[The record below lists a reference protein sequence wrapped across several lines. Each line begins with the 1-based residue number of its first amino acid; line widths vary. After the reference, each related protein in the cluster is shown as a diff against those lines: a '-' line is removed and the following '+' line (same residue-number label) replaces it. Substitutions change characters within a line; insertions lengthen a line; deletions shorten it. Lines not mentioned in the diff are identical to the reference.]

1 MYLAHVTTPMNI
13 TRRRGAIATFITM
26 GVLLVGLAVALN
38 IGWILL
44 NERTVALAIVGII
57 LFGVLIA
64 GVVLNTVFL
73 VREVRRNER
82 QDSFLNAVTHE
93 LKTPIA
99 SIRLYL
105 ETLQRRPVEEARRQ
119 EFYRIMLSDSDR
131 LLATVEQVLKAGE
144 QGQRRRKE
152 NRTLVEMEPL
162 VAECIAVTL
171 QRHHLPATAIFL
183 EPVPG
188 AVHLPVFG
196 NLEDLRTAVSNLL
209 DNAVK
214 YSPDNVHVRWPPSR
228 SSTTARIALFIEDT
242 GVGIP
247 PAHLKRIFH
256 RFYRVPRPFDGN
268 DQRNRSWVC
277 SSSAPSPGSMVETSP
292 PPVPALAGGTTMS
305 LRLPLAGTPSASLEV
320 RPRNPRL
327 TMTLSLVCHSRSESA
342 SACLRA
348 RLQPRRS
355 SEN

>member
-1 MYLAHVTTPMNI
+1 MNI

-38 IGWILL
+38 VGWIIL
-44 NERTVALAIVGII
+44 NERTVAFAVLGII
-57 LFGVLIA
+57 LFAILIA
-64 GVVLNTVFL
+64 GVVLNTIFL

-105 ETLQRRPVEEARRQ
+105 ETLQKRPVDEARRQ
-119 EFYRIMLSDSDR
+119 EFYSIMLSDSDR

-152 NRTLVEMEPL
+152 QRVLTEMEPL
-162 VAECIAVTL
+162 VAECVAVTL
-171 QRHHLPATAIFL
+171 QRYRLTPGAIAL

-188 AVHLPVFG
+188 GVHLPVLC
-196 NLEDLRTAVSNLL
+196 NLEDLRTAISNLL

-214 YSPDNVHVRWPPSR
+214 YSPEGVHVRCRLAIVDYNSV
-228 SSTTARIALFIEDT
+228 ALTVEDT

-247 PAHLKRIFH
+247 ASHLKRIFH
-256 RFYRVPRPFDGN
+256 RFYRVPGR
-268 DQRNRSWVC
+268 
-277 SSSAPSPGSMVETSP
+277 SMVTIKGTGLGLFIVRSIARQHGGD
-292 PPVPALAGGTTMS
+292 VAAASSGLGSGTTMT
-305 LRLPLAGTPSASLEV
+305 LRLPLASPAIAGTQPLLEK
-320 RPRNPRL
+320 NL
-327 TMTLSLVCHSRSESA
+327 TERI
-342 SACLRA
+342 
-348 RLQPRRS
+348 
-355 SEN
+355 